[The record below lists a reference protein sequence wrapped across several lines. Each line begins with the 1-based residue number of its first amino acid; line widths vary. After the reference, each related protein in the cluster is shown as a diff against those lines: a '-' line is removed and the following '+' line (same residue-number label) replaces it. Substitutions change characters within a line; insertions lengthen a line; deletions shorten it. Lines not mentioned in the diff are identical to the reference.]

1 MKYLTVFLIFLA
13 IGITMYVAIT
23 TISPKTVVLINGLIQ
38 QATTHATNGW
48 NYLQATLGAFGLGL
62 GTMLTAGGSLTLFT
76 LSRLWP
82 KAKENIELEAS
93 QKLESVKSSL
103 TQKLGAANSKADDME
118 QKYLQTQEELA
129 TYKEANVDVTSL
141 KQQLESKDNQ
151 LKKLRQDYNTMEATL
166 QNTINKLKQEKVIEV
181 R

>member
-103 TQKLGAANSKADDME
+103 TQKLGVANSEKEDLEKQLQQKTTELTTLKNSQLDVSQLTE
-118 QKYLQTQEELA
+118 QLA
-129 TYKEANVDVTSL
+129 KEKS
-141 KQQLESKDNQ
+141 Q
-151 LKKLRQDYNTMEATL
+151 LKKLRQDYNTMETTY
-166 QNTINKLKQEKVIEV
+166 QNIIADLKMKEKVVIK
-181 R
+181 